1 MTHPDNSRPQSI
13 FSGVVTGRCLL
24 QVVGVRSATEYKSDK
39 EADEFWLI
47 LEGDTP
53 DHVLWLHPHWRYF
66 GANDGF
72 QMACETQML
81 ELGQRPNT
89 VPFTT
94 CAGPEWQALTGLHLQ
109 AVHSPYLHAPPHTVT
124 VAMSVQFGLHEK
136 AIDGEPTA
144 SLLFDSEDMDE
155 PYIMVISDDHHLGHW
170 ALNSDVQHYLNNTT
184 PWTTVWNARWNTPPE
199 PWDDRSHFEAIA
211 ALRAA
216 LQDFALWWQTQTDWP
231 VSSRFR
237 QSPMPELWQALD
249 AACALQIALSHGL
262 AYPPGVGCVDI
273 DSRAQVAGQETNLL
287 FGLGNNN
294 FGLREQ
300 ANAAYAE
307 EMQRLRDGIVNVIRW
322 MAWDDWHPL
331 LGPESGGMYTQT
343 KTRWNTLRHAYL
355 AWF

>member
-1 MTHPDNSRPQSI
+1 
-13 FSGVVTGRCLL
+13 
-24 QVVGVRSATEYKSDK
+24 
-39 EADEFWLI
+39 
-47 LEGDTP
+47 
-53 DHVLWLHPHWRYF
+53 
-66 GANDGF
+66 
-72 QMACETQML
+72 
-81 ELGQRPNT
+81 
-89 VPFTT
+89 
-94 CAGPEWQALTGLHLQ
+94 
-109 AVHSPYLHAPPHTVT
+109 
-124 VAMSVQFGLHEK
+124 
-136 AIDGEPTA
+136 
-144 SLLFDSEDMDE
+144 
-155 PYIMVISDDHHLGHW
+155 
-170 ALNSDVQHYLNNTT
+170 
-184 PWTTVWNARWNTPPE
+184 
-199 PWDDRSHFEAIA
+199 
-211 ALRAA
+211 
-216 LQDFALWWQTQTDWP
+216 
-231 VSSRFR
+231 
-237 QSPMPELWQALD
+237 MPELWQALD